1 MSTVFVGT
9 YKQVT
14 ISVIE
19 FPFYVTK
26 YFGIAHSSP
35 HFRGKILEPTSLH
48 DIQTFSS
55 KIAKK
60 NVSLT

>member
-9 YKQVT
+9 YKEVT

-26 YFGIAHSSP
+26 YLGIAHSSP
-35 HFRGKILEPTSLH
+35 HFRGKIL
-48 DIQTFSS
+48 
-55 KIAKK
+55 
-60 NVSLT
+60 